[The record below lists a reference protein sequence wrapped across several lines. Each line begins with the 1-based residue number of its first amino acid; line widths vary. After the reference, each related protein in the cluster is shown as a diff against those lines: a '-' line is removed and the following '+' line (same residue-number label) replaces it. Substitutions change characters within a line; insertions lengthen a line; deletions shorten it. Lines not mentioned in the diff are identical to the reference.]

1 MPPIVA
7 WINHLLVFF
16 LIPLLGIAIC
26 AHGFAHKFIFV
37 PYDWGGM
44 KGLASIQALQ
54 RDKTKTV
61 FFTKF
66 WATSASLLL
75 SYSQR
80 SAKRHNIRTL
90 TSKNYTCCT
99 FWGFWEWL
107 LVTGSSHRVA
117 DVECSIAYKKGSY
130 F

>member
-1 MPPIVA
+1 MFILEVLPSA
-7 WINHLLVFF
+7 FMHLASDCCMDKSFACFF

-75 SYSQR
+75 SYLQR

-99 FWGFWEWL
+99 FWGF
-107 LVTGSSHRVA
+107 
-117 DVECSIAYKKGSY
+117 
-130 F
+130 